1 MGEDEVGLQSKAP
14 RSARWKL
21 WSVTGSLISFEN
33 NWWKLVF
40 NAFTWMRESR
50 LLKMSFSQHFSDNN
64 LILRIFRSGV
74 PGVSKLVR
82 TWESQLVRNLI
93 FSNAQEIPSGR
104 DEFWKEIF
112 KNCNKKKLWI
122 FCEHRAAPGEQAN
135 KRTYFS
141 NDPQLIDFD
150 QNQKPSRNLNKLTKL
165 GRCDRETIEL
175 ANKSNDSIVRTAERA
190 SLSK

>member
-1 MGEDEVGLQSKAP
+1 MQQKSLICICIVFDFVFLKSACFRRKMGEDEVGLESKAP

-40 NAFTWMRESR
+40 NALTWMRESR
-50 LLKMSFSQHFSDNN
+50 LLKMSFSQHFSDKN

-112 KNCNKKKLWI
+112 KNCNKKS
-122 FCEHRAAPGEQAN
+122 FE
-135 KRTYFS
+135 YFVS
-141 NDPQLIDFD
+141 IGRLLASRQTREPTSLMIPNWLI
-150 QNQKPSRNLNKLTKL
+150 LTKTKSHQ
-165 GRCDRETIEL
+165 ET
-175 ANKSNDSIVRTAERA
+175 
-190 SLSK
+190 